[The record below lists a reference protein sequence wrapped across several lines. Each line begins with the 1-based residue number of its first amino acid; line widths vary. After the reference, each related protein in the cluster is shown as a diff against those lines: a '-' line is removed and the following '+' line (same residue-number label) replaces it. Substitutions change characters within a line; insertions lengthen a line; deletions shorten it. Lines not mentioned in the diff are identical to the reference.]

1 MLPLRLLSAPS
12 NLSCSKPKHH
22 SGDSRLCLHRNMIH
36 WAVAFLPLMF
46 RWVQWL
52 RVLSSQA
59 LENAPSI
66 CHHLPWFVMLDVDL
80 ESGTEIF
87 NVADDPTSPPLLSP
101 LPLCRDSCGQFRSV
115 ISDKNESSTQ
125 LESAARNGSKESLEG
140 EEENQNF
147 RSLWDKAP
155 SEVLI
160 GPG

>member
-1 MLPLRLLSAPS
+1 
-12 NLSCSKPKHH
+12 
-22 SGDSRLCLHRNMIH
+22 
-36 WAVAFLPLMF
+36 
-46 RWVQWL
+46 
-52 RVLSSQA
+52 
-59 LENAPSI
+59 
-66 CHHLPWFVMLDVDL
+66 MLDVDL

-115 ISDKNESSTQ
+115 ISDKNESKKTQ
-125 LESAARNGSKESLEG
+125 LESARNGSKESLEG

-160 GPG
+160 GPGRSSRWLFLENFLHMAMDQYLLISFLGG